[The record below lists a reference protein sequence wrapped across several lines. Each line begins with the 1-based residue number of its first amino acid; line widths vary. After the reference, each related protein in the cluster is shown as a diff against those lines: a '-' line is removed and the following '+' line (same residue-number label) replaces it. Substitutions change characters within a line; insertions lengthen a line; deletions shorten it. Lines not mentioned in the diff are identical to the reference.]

1 MQPYR
6 SPWMND
12 ELDALRTTARRFF
25 EEYVAPHDEK
35 RRREGQI
42 DRETWRK
49 AGELGLLAI
58 GIPEELGGHGG
69 TFAHEAVVMEEQ
81 ARIADT
87 SFPYVPG
94 SVGVPYMLMKN
105 ATREQTLKWMPGLVS
120 GDSVLALCVTE
131 PDAGSDVKSIRST
144 AVRRGEEYIINGS
157 KTFITMGSQAD
168 MAIVAARTGGP
179 GKEGLSMFMVEDTRG
194 TPGFNVGRRLDK
206 VGQSAIDTHEVFFDD
221 MRVPASNLLG
231 GEEGKAFSG
240 AMSGFHRE
248 RLAIALTGV
257 ATAER
262 AVELAVDYAKQRR
275 MFGQTLWH
283 FQNTRYRLAE
293 CATEARIAR
302 VFIDNLI
309 CRVLDGDPLDNATS
323 AMAKWWCTQ
332 KQCQIIDECLQFFG
346 GNGYMLDYPIARLYA
361 DARVQKIYGG
371 SNEVL
376 KGIIAKAL

>member
-6 SPWMND
+6 SPWMTD
-12 ELDALRTTARRFF
+12 ELEALRTTARRFF
-25 EEYVAPHDEK
+25 EEYVAPYEKQRRDEGK
-35 RRREGQI
+35 INR
-42 DRETWRK
+42 DVWRK
-49 AGELGLLAI
+49 AGELGLLCI
-58 GIPEELGGHGG
+58 GIPEEYGGHGG
-69 TFAHEAVVMEEQ
+69 TFAHEVVVMEEQ

-105 ATREQTLKWMPGLVS
+105 ATREQTLEWMPRLVS
-120 GDSVLALCVTE
+120 GETVLALCVTE
-131 PDAGSDVKSIRST
+131 PDAGSDVKNIRST
-144 AVRRGEEYIINGS
+144 AVRKGDEYVINGS

-179 GKEGLSMFMVEDTRG
+179 GKEGLSMFMVDTRNS
-194 TPGFNVGRRLDK
+194 PGFKVGRRLDK
-206 VGQSAIDTHEVFFDD
+206 VGQHAIDTHEVFFDD
-221 MRVPASNLLG
+221 LRVPAGNLLG

-248 RLAIALTGV
+248 RLAIALTAV

-262 AVELAVDYAKQRR
+262 AVELAIEHAKQRR

-293 CATEARIAR
+293 CMTEARIGR

-309 CRVLDGDPLDNATS
+309 SRVLEGDPLDNATS
-323 AMAKWWCTQ
+323 AMAKWWCSQ

-346 GNGYMLDYPIARLYA
+346 GYGYMLEYPIARLFV

-371 SNEVL
+371 ANEAL
-376 KGIIAKAL
+376 KGIIAKSL